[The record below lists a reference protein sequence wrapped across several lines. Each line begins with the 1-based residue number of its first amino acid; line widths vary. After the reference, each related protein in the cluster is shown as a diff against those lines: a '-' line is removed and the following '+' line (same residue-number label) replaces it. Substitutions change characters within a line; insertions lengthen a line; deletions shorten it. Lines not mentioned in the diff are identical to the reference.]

1 MDQFC
6 YPVDGA
12 QRRAGLLSAAAI
24 ASPRLGG
31 EILPHLL
38 QPLQEHRY
46 TAQQLL
52 EALTP
57 TLELPY
63 YALPVGDG
71 WRRKPVSFHGGGE
84 DSPTPGAPWR
94 LPAVSFSAR
103 YDRNTESTRP
113 GGAGGSGGGA
123 PPARGNSP
131 TTSTVAN
138 GAGAGSPCNG
148 NATLSE
154 TDAGDTLA
162 RACTSLA
169 AGAYFFAPLFV
180 GLCVGVA
187 AGSLSAP
194 AAERSIDAP
203 SALNETRGDSASSH
217 AISGGLAFEAVTHK
231 PGQVILPGQVASR
244 ALDTLR
250 AVQRL
255 RVLYDDSAKTEGSS
269 MDVVPALAFGG
280 EALGILRRLFEEED
294 EHLLQGG
301 QTNRAATAASVP
313 KTLSGVSADA
323 ILVEQRDL
331 AHRAQMVLVDAVIG
345 QEQVSEI
352 IATNQDE
359 STFGKQGVVDGSH
372 HTDAIHESPR
382 SNPLRR
388 SVEDSLVVTLGLKSL
403 RDKKT
408 REASEAAAT
417 LAVLRAD
424 DDVLQSKLRAVAL
437 PLQQQDPEVLFVDA
451 ANQAPAPAS
460 ANYRAVPSQ
469 DESTLGA
476 QGAAHDGSKKKPLN
490 SNIDNCALEKFIAK
504 SLTDEKASA
513 AAAAPAP
520 STAVCVDGDAL
531 QSMLHPGAT
540 IEASPAAVKRL
551 AQQRDRDA
559 TNKAHARVPANQTP
573 VQHQDES
580 ILGEQVAVHGDHH
593 TDALNEVPKR
603 QPPSTS
609 NTEDHLLLAFAVKSL
624 RDKKAREGAEAAA
637 KLAALRADDD
647 VLQSKLRV
655 GALST
660 LLFGADAN
668 EKVSEAA
675 SLTQADMNRQAS
687 PKQTVVSA
695 GHQRF
700 INGESEFD
708 AERAAMLVRMD
719 NEAIP
724 KEAMSEGPAF
734 RTEPPGTP
742 STQLACSI
750 CGKQRGNSATR
761 CKGCG
766 GNKSAPPPTRPVAR
780 ASSRAT
786 GGSLDPTALESV
798 GLVASVYPELP
809 LDVKV
814 DARLTPLSQILART
828 SMSPAQ
834 SGGSQ
839 NQKYTD
845 TANTARRPNISLPS
859 VAEIM
864 STHEKEMC
872 AWPWLPPATRIFLSG
887 RHTAGAPSL
896 GAGANAF
903 PELFP
908 PSAVLNSTLPAASG
922 NTVNKTPTAAQLA
935 AVACGSSDV
944 AAALSDQNRGATPLK
959 NWLASVSHLS
969 VPSQDNWPQQRSGT
983 GVLVGFY
990 EDNSVWDDL
999 VPRRWSI
1006 SQRDRDADTVPSL
1019 TNAVNWLGNGSG
1031 ASGLFQIPA
1040 EDADS
1045 RGERKSTDTA
1055 ALGILGGAD
1064 FGSSGVPQS
1073 MADRAP
1079 LPLQRQSTT
1088 QGARWN

>member
-6 YPVDGA
+6 HPVDGA
-12 QRRAGLLSAAAI
+12 QRRSDLLGAAAI

-71 WRRKPVSFHGGGE
+71 WRRKPLSLHGGGE
-84 DSPTPGAPWR
+84 GAPCR
-94 LPAVSFSAR
+94 LPAVSYSAR
-103 YDRNTESTRP
+103 YDRSTANTRH

-131 TTSTVAN
+131 TTSTDAN
-138 GAGAGSPCNG
+138 GAGAGSPCN
-148 NATLSE
+148 ATLSE
-154 TDAGDTLA
+154 TDADDTLA
-162 RACTSLA
+162 RAFTSLA
-169 AGAYFFAPLFV
+169 AGAFFFAPLFV

-194 AAERSIDAP
+194 AVERSINAP
-203 SALNETRGDSASSH
+203 SALNEARSDSASSH
-217 AISGGLAFEAVTHK
+217 AIFGGLPLEAVTHK
-231 PGQVILPGQVASR
+231 PGQVIPPELVASR

-255 RVLYDDSAKTEGSS
+255 RVRYDSVKTEGSS
-269 MDVVPALAFGG
+269 MDVVPALVFGG
-280 EALGILRRLFEEED
+280 EAIGILQRLFEEED
-294 EHLLQGG
+294 EHLLEGG
-301 QTNRAATAASVP
+301 QTNCAATTASVP

-323 ILVEQRDL
+323 ILVEQRDR
-331 AHRAQMVLVDAVIG
+331 AHRAQVVLVDAVLG

-352 IATNQDE
+352 ITTNQDE
-359 STFGKQGVVDGSH
+359 NTLGEQGVVDGGH
-372 HTDAIHESPR
+372 HTDTIHESPR

-388 SVEDSLVVTLGLKSL
+388 SVQDSLVMTLGLKSL
-403 RDKKT
+403 RDKKA

-417 LAVLRAD
+417 LAALRAD

-437 PLQQQDPEVLFVDA
+437 PLQQQDLEVLFVDA
-451 ANQAPAPAS
+451 ANQAQAPAPAP

-490 SNIDNCALEKFIAK
+490 SNIDNCALEKFTAK

-520 STAVCVDGDAL
+520 STAVRVDGDAL
-531 QSMLHPGAT
+531 QSMLHPGAP

-559 TNKAHARVPANQTP
+559 SNKAHARVPANETP
-573 VQHQDES
+573 AQHQDES
-580 ILGEQVAVHGDHH
+580 KLGEQGAVHGDHH
-593 TDALNEVPKR
+593 PDALNEVPKTKPAR
-603 QPPSTS
+603 S
-609 NTEDHLLLAFAVKSL
+609 NTEDHPLLAFAVKSL

-637 KLAALRADDD
+637 TLAALRAEDN

-655 GALST
+655 
-660 LLFGADAN
+660 
-668 EKVSEAA
+668 
-675 SLTQADMNRQAS
+675 
-687 PKQTVVSA
+687 
-695 GHQRF
+695 
-700 INGESEFD
+700 
-708 AERAAMLVRMD
+708 
-719 NEAIP
+719 
-724 KEAMSEGPAF
+724 
-734 RTEPPGTP
+734 
-742 STQLACSI
+742 
-750 CGKQRGNSATR
+750 
-761 CKGCG
+761 
-766 GNKSAPPPTRPVAR
+766 
-780 ASSRAT
+780 
-786 GGSLDPTALESV
+786 DPTAVATEALTVTHLTPKPARTNATPPESV
-798 GLVASVYPELP
+798 GLVPSVYPELP

-814 DARLTPLSQILART
+814 DPRLTPLSQILART
-828 SMSPAQ
+828 LMSQ

-839 NQKYTD
+839 HQKYAD
-845 TANTARRPNISLPS
+845 NANTARRPNIALPS
-859 VAEIM
+859 VEETM
-864 STHEKEMC
+864 SKHEKEMC
-872 AWPWLPPATRIFLSG
+872 AWPWLSPATRILLSG
-887 RHTAGAPSL
+887 RPTAGAPSL
-896 GAGANAF
+896 SGGANAF

-908 PSAVLNSTLPAASG
+908 PSAVLNSTLPASG

-935 AVACGSSDV
+935 AVACESSDV

-983 GVLVGFY
+983 NILAGFY
-990 EDNSVWDDL
+990 EDSSVWDDL
-999 VPRRWSI
+999 VPRRRSI
-1006 SQRDRDADTVPSL
+1006 SQKDRDADTVPSL
-1019 TNAVNWLGNGSG
+1019 TNAVDWLGNGSG
-1031 ASGLFQIPA
+1031 ATGLFQIPA

-1045 RGERKSTDTA
+1045 RGGRKSTDTA

-1064 FGSSGVPQS
+1064 FGSAGVPQS